1 MSTEPHERWLD
12 LPGGRF
18 RALEWAGA
26 EPGVLFL
33 HGLTGVAEAWQETVD
48 ALGEDRPRC
57 VAIDQR
63 GHGGSAHDGPY
74 HVRQLVRDA
83 LAAARAAGLE
93 RPHLVG
99 HSMGA
104 RVAMAAAAWHPR
116 AWRSVV
122 MADIGPE
129 AWAANWRETVTSV
142 DAMPETLTRDEAVAF
157 FTRNRPT
164 PPERV
169 HGYLQ
174 RMRDASDGKLTWRGS
189 REAWKAMVRLH
200 RGRNYWAEWDALGVP
215 PAMLVHGLRSNE
227 LRPAVA
233 EEMRRRNPRV
243 RYVAFDGIGH
253 NIPLLAPV
261 LLAET
266 LREFWGAI

>member
-1 MSTEPHERWLD
+1 MSSTPEERWFET
-12 LPGGRF
+12 PGGRF

-33 HGLTGVAEAWQETVD
+33 HGLTGVAEVWQETVD
-48 ALGEDRPRC
+48 ALGGERPRC

-63 GHGGSAHDGPY
+63 GHGDSPHAGPY
-74 HVRQLVRDA
+74 HVRQLVQDA
-83 LAAARAAGLE
+83 LGVARAAEME

-104 RVAMAAAAWHPR
+104 RVAMAAAAWRPR
-116 AWRSVV
+116 AWRSAV

-129 AWAANWRETVTSV
+129 AWAQNWRETVTGV
-142 DAMPETLTRDEAVAF
+142 DSMPESLTRDEAVAF

-164 PPERV
+164 PPERL
-169 HGYLQ
+169 HGYL
-174 RMRDASDGKLTWRGS
+174 RRVRETADGRYTWRGS
-189 REAWKAMVRLH
+189 RDAWKAMVRQH
-200 RGRNYWAEWDALGVP
+200 RGRDYWAEWEALGDP
-215 PAMLVHGLRSNE
+215 PALLVHGLKSNE

-233 EEMRRRNPRV
+233 DEMRRRNARV
-243 RYVAFDGIGH
+243 RYVPVEGIGH

-261 LLAET
+261 LLGET
-266 LREFWGAI
+266 LLAFWGA